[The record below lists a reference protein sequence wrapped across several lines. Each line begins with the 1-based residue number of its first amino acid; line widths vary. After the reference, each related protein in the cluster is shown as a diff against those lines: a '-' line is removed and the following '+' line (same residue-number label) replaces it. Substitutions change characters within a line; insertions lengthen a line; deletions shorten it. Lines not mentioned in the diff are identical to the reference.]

1 MWEYKISEEMSYYN
15 DVLILVCVEVS
26 VGERK
31 KNTGEVDKLVLIL
44 VCVEVS
50 VGEQNK
56 FGLQLRI

>member
-1 MWEYKISEEMSYYN
+1 MEKQ
-15 DVLILVCVEVS
+15 VLILVCVEVS